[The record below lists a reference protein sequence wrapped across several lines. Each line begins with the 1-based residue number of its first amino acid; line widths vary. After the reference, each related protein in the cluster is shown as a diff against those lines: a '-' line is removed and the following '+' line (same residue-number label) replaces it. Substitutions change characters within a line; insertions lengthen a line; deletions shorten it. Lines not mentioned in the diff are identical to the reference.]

1 MQSTKWTMRNAL
13 LLCCICSVVLALCLQ
28 TFLFHQSLRRQI
40 RVDSISDHEISLNKM
55 QTDISSFVHN
65 IRSEMLTIY
74 SESDLVTGLRAAVL
88 NGTSLKDYYW
98 ISWYFARKRFS
109 KDDQLLAMYLYDTQD
124 NLVSAYRYNSVN
136 FPRNLYQT
144 DYDSNAERIYD
155 YVHSDRTDLM
165 ISGYYNPDAKKDI
178 VRFVLKLHNYDEERT
193 SIGYLVCDIN
203 SAALTTIMKNMW
215 M

>member
-13 LLCCICSVVLALCLQ
+13 LLCCIGSVVLALCLQ

-74 SESDLVTGLRAAVL
+74 SESDLVTGLRAALL

-98 ISWYFARKRFS
+98 RSWYFARKRFS

-155 YVHSDRTDLM
+155 YVHSDRTDL
-165 ISGYYNPDAKKDI
+165 ILLLP
-178 VRFVLKLHNYDEERT
+178 
-193 SIGYLVCDIN
+193 
-203 SAALTTIMKNMW
+203 SAACTFSVVFVHMQPQILRFMR
-215 M
+215 